1 MDELIGTTLKHYRVE
16 TQLGK
21 GGMGVVYRARDTR
34 LDRPVALKMI
44 TPGLIADPERR
55 ARLLLEARSAAAISH
70 PAIAQVYD
78 IDEVDGNLFIAMEYV
93 DGRTVTRLIAD
104 GELDLLG
111 ALEIVLQVAEGL
123 AKAHDAGIL
132 HRDIKSDNIM
142 VTKDG
147 HAKLLDFGLAKL
159 VEPDS
164 GAPER
169 AGGLAGLS
177 RTLTQGRVQTIPG
190 AVMGTISYM
199 SPEQARGKEL
209 DRRSD
214 IFSLGTVLYEMVTS
228 ELPFKGETPLDTMH
242 AIAYE
247 EARPVTIVRRNLTPE
262 LHRIVFRCLRKNPD
276 DRYADAHLL
285 AADLRRL
292 MHNLETGTRTEA
304 SSGRTRPELGRLVQD
319 LVPGRLQGDGPP
331 GRGGRPRR
339 RPGGGRFQLGRPDR
353 AGRHRPLR
361 LPLLPQPEKAAHRRL
376 RQEGG
381 KIPGGPAD
389 HGARQPRHGRRGQGP
404 GQGLPAHHGARRRS
418 QPGPVLR
425 PGRQGRDQVGDP
437 RGRSPDDAHAG
448 RRHLRPGGGAAY
460 LFIFSTAAIVS
471 PDVRRLRVLGIELHE
486 RPQVRQGLVEVA
498 LVEEGQAEP
507 VVRLRPIRLDA
518 RGHLEV
524 ADGLVDPLVRRRSP
538 RRCRRRRGRSGISP
552 GPGGTPLGQPQGRPA
567 SGRPRPDRRGPG
579 ATSPCAGP
587 RPPGRARPCRGRPG
601 TRPRPG
607 RGRPFSGGP
616 WRC

>member
-1 MDELIGTTLKHYRVE
+1 MAELIGTTLKHYRVE

-44 TPGLIADPERR
+44 TPGLIADPDRR

-93 DGRTVTRLIAD
+93 DGRTVTRLVAD
-104 GELDLLG
+104 GELDLMG

-164 GAPER
+164 DAPEGP
-169 AGGLAGLS
+169 AGLAGLS

-292 MHNLETGTRTEA
+292 KHNLETGTRLKLPLAERVRNWGA
-304 SSGRTRPELGRLVQD
+304 WFRTSFPGGYKGMALLAGGVALAAVLVAINFDWGGLIGPAVIGLFVFRYFRNRKKRLIAAFSKKVGKFQEVRLVTARDDRVTVVVDKAPAKVYLRITALIDD
-319 LVPGRLQGDGPP
+319 LN
-331 GRGGRPRR
+331 RGL
-339 RPGGGRFQLGRPDR
+339 FF
-353 AGRHRPLR
+353 
-361 LPLLPQPEKAAHRRL
+361 
-376 RQEGG
+376 
-381 KIPGGPAD
+381 
-389 HGARQPRHGRRGQGP
+389 
-404 GQGLPAHHGARRRS
+404 
-418 QPGPVLR
+418 
-425 PGRQGRDQVGDP
+425 GRDVKAEIKSEIPEEEVRAMLTQVGVIYA
-437 RGRSPDDAHAG
+437 R
-448 RRHLRPGGGAAY
+448 
-460 LFIFSTAAIVS
+460 
-471 PDVRRLRVLGIELHE
+471 
-486 RPQVRQGLVEVA
+486 
-498 LVEEGQAEP
+498 EEAP
-507 VVRLRPIRLDA
+507 P
-518 RGHLEV
+518 
-524 ADGLVDPLVRRRSP
+524 
-538 RRCRRRRGRSGISP
+538 
-552 GPGGTPLGQPQGRPA
+552 
-567 SGRPRPDRRGPG
+567 
-579 ATSPCAGP
+579 TSSSS
-587 RPPGRARPCRGRPG
+587 RPPR
-601 TRPRPG
+601 
-607 RGRPFSGGP
+607 S
-616 WRC
+616 